1 MFPGAAS
8 VSLPTF
14 LNANSLIHKSSHIA
28 LLAFLE
34 NNLPTL
40 VLLYTRRC
48 SCSRKFEVSYWAA
61 GFPGLYFTLGQSGS
75 LTATSRNDYA
85 QSVASDGEFS
95 MKLSVSRVVLWLSM
109 AYADV
114 PFHYRPHHREVLNCD
129 EAAFLTPCS
138 LPASFTNN
146 ESMSSEVTSS
156 KLSSTLALGTD
167 VGAAVPTSVALG
179 TTVFAGEHVVD
190 KAPDVATERRAV
202 ECCVILTHVVEHF
215 VNSLATGAAIELSAV

>member
-1 MFPGAAS
+1 
-8 VSLPTF
+8 
-14 LNANSLIHKSSHIA
+14 
-28 LLAFLE
+28 
-34 NNLPTL
+34 
-40 VLLYTRRC
+40 
-48 SCSRKFEVSYWAA
+48 
-61 GFPGLYFTLGQSGS
+61 
-75 LTATSRNDYA
+75 
-85 QSVASDGEFS
+85 
-95 MKLSVSRVVLWLSM
+95 LSVSRVVLWLSM

-146 ESMSSEVTSS
+146 ASMSSEVTSS

-190 KAPDVATERRAV
+190 KAPDVATERHVV
-202 ECCVILTHVVEHF
+202 EFCVILTHVVEHF
-215 VNSLATGAAIELSAV
+215 VNSLATRAAIELSAG